1 MKTNLLII
9 NPVAGKGKG
18 LHFYKE
24 KKDMLQRLI
33 PDLQIILTSKK
44 GEISDILNHNRAIK
58 SLFVA
63 GGDGTFH
70 EVVNALTTPKQY
82 PITLL
87 PIGSGNDFA
96 RALGLKRHTPEQI
109 IELWKKNSFS
119 DIDIGEYIYREHGKS
134 DFVKERF
141 HNSCGSGFDAVVT
154 HLSNQNKLL
163 TGLILYLYS
172 VIKALFKYDSIAAT
186 AVFDETTVQSGK
198 KLLIAVGNSET
209 SGGGFKLT
217 PGSSITD
224 GILKVVSADAL
235 SVPSILHLLPKA
247 IFGKHTSDPRVSIV
261 DFKSCKINFLEPVI
275 VQSDG
280 EIIST
285 ALDEIQIHV
294 VPKFLQMTADIRQ

>member
-9 NPVAGKGKG
+9 NPTAGKGNG
-18 LHFYKE
+18 LHFYKSM
-24 KKDMLQRLI
+24 KDKLPGLI
-33 PDLQIILTSKK
+33 PNLEIILTSKK
-44 GEISDILNHNRAIK
+44 GQIREILEKNKEIET
-58 SLFVA
+58 LFVA

-70 EVVNALTTPKQY
+70 EVVNALTSPEVF

-96 RALGLKRHTPEQI
+96 RALGLRNKNPEQI
-109 IELWKKNSFS
+109 IELWRNKSFFNV
-119 DIDIGEYIYREHGKS
+119 DIGEFHYREHGKHEIII
-134 DFVKERF
+134 ERF

-154 HLSNQNKLL
+154 HLSNQNKFLR
-163 TGLILYLYS
+163 GLILYLYS
-172 VIKALFKYDSIAAT
+172 VIKALFKYESINAT
-186 AVFDETTVQSGK
+186 ASFDNATLVTGK

-217 PGSSITD
+217 PGSSISD
-224 GILKVVSADAL
+224 GILKVVMANAL

-247 IFGKHTSDPRVSIV
+247 IFGTHLTDPRVKVV
-261 DFKSCKINFLEPVI
+261 DFKHCKINFVDPVI

-285 ALDEIQIHV
+285 IIDEIEIFII
-294 VPKFLQMTADIRQ
+294 PRFLRMTAKF

>member
-1 MKTNLLII
+1 LKTNLLII

-18 LHFYKE
+18 LHFYNSM
-24 KKDMLQRLI
+24 KDKLYDLI
-33 PDLQIILTSKK
+33 PDLKIVLTSRK
-44 GEISDILNHNRAIK
+44 GEIHEIIANNESAGA
-58 SLFVA
+58 LFVA

-70 EVVNALTTPKQY
+70 EVVNALTSPNQY

-96 RALGLKRHTPEQI
+96 RALGLRKLTPEQI
-109 IELWKKNSFS
+109 INLWRKNSFS
-119 DIDIGEYIYREHGKS
+119 YVDIGEFSYREHGKS
-134 DFVKERF
+134 EQIKERF

-154 HLSNQNKLL
+154 HLSNQNKVL

-172 VIKALFKYDSIAAT
+172 VIKALFKYDSIDAQAA
-186 AVFDETTVQSGK
+186 FDSTLQVAGK

-224 GILKVVSADAL
+224 GTLKVVMAEAL

-247 IFGKHTSDPRVSIV
+247 IFGKHLSDPRVSIV
-261 DFKSCKINFLEPVI
+261 DFKSCKINFIKPVI

-285 ALDEIQIHV
+285 KLEEIEISV
-294 VPKFLQMTADIRQ
+294 IPKYLQMTAVIG